1 MITSSIHD
9 CCVPV
14 SYNFAL
20 DDLSGRA
27 FHLRIRKREIL
38 YRHRS
43 NTLRQNIPQQLQR
56 LKECLIERFL
66 FMQIDYDSRGI
77 CKEDHLIREERS
89 RIQKSILG
97 KWIYTDEMKW
107 LDIEVTNNEII
118 GAVDNGYS
126 AGW

>member
-1 MITSSIHD
+1 MSRHSVDGWRGDFTTQHLYKSLAMITSSIHD

-56 LKECLIERFL
+56 LQECLIERFL
-66 FMQIDYDSRGI
+66 FMQIDYDSREI
-77 CKEDHLIREERS
+77 FKEDHLIREERS

-97 KWIYTDEMKW
+97 IWIYTDEMK
-107 LDIEVTNNEII
+107 
-118 GAVDNGYS
+118 
-126 AGW
+126 